1 MQVLLKNSA
10 DTTMQHKPRY
20 PLLLEPEDLLP
31 LLSDDSVLVIDQS
44 KIDTY
49 LNAHIPGAI
58 HLDFKDLQL
67 GKQPTPGA
75 LPSLAQ
81 LGVVFSNLGL
91 TIDKHVVVSDDE
103 GGGWAGRLIW
113 ILDMIGHT
121 RYSYVNG
128 GIHAWLQSGLPTE
141 QGMQAATP
149 SDYTVAEL
157 TTEFHLTKEDILERL
172 GQANFAIWDARS
184 EKEYTGEK
192 VISAR
197 GGHIP
202 GAVNYEW
209 TRGMDSDRGLRINNL
224 EEFDSL
230 LNDMGLSA
238 EKEIATHCQTH
249 HRSGF
254 TYLVGKILGRN
265 MKAYAGSW
273 AEWGND
279 STTPITTGNNS

>member
-1 MQVLLKNSA
+1 MSN
-10 DTTMQHKPRY
+10 Y
-20 PLLLEPEDLLP
+20 PLLLEPADLLP
-31 LLSDDSVLVIDQS
+31 LLNNENLLIIDQS
-44 KIDTY
+44 KAETY

-67 GKQPTPGA
+67 GQKPTPGA
-75 LPSLAQ
+75 LPSLEQ
-81 LGVVFSNLGL
+81 LSVVFSNLGL

-113 ILDMIGHT
+113 VLDMIGHS
-121 RYSYVNG
+121 RYSYLNG
-128 GIHAWLQSGLPTE
+128 GIHAWLQAGLPTDQGE
-141 QGMQAATP
+141 QPAIQ

-157 TTEFHLTKEDILERL
+157 KNEFQLSKEQIVCRL
-172 GQANFAIWDARS
+172 GNDDFAVWDARS

-192 VISAR
+192 EISVR

-209 TRGMDSDRGLRINNL
+209 TKGMDTDRGLRIKNL
-224 EEFDSL
+224 EEFDTL
-230 LNDMGLSA
+230 LNSMGLTK

-279 STTPITTGNNS
+279 TSTPVTTGSNP

>member
-1 MQVLLKNSA
+1 MSN
-10 DTTMQHKPRY
+10 Y
-20 PLLLEPEDLLP
+20 PLLLEPEELLP
-31 LLSDDSVLVIDQS
+31 LLNDENLLIIDQS
-44 KIDTY
+44 KAETY

-58 HLDFKDLQL
+58 HLDFKDLQF
-67 GKQPTPGA
+67 GQKPTPGA
-75 LPSLAQ
+75 LPSLEQ
-81 LGVVFSNLGL
+81 LSVVFSNLGL

-113 ILDMIGHT
+113 VLDMIGHS
-121 RYSYVNG
+121 RYSYLNG
-128 GIHAWLQSGLPTE
+128 GIHAWLQAGLPTE
-141 QGMQAATP
+141 QGEQAAIQ

-157 TTEFHLTKEDILERL
+157 KNEFQLSKEQITSRL
-172 GQANFAIWDARS
+172 GNDDFAVWDARS

-192 VISAR
+192 EISVR

-209 TRGMDSDRGLRINNL
+209 TKGMDTDRGLRIKNL
-224 EEFDSL
+224 EEFDTL
-230 LNDMGLSA
+230 LNSMGLTK

-279 STTPITTGNNS
+279 TSTPIATGSNP

>member
-1 MQVLLKNSA
+1 MSN
-10 DTTMQHKPRY
+10 Y

-31 LLSDDSVLVIDQS
+31 HLNDENLLIIDQS
-44 KIDTY
+44 KADTY

-67 GKQPTPGA
+67 GQKPTPGA
-75 LPSLAQ
+75 LPSLEQ
-81 LGVVFSNLGL
+81 LTIVFSNLGL
-91 TIDKHVVVSDDE
+91 IADKHVIVSDDE

-113 ILDMIGHT
+113 VLDMIGHT
-121 RYSYVNG
+121 RYSYING
-128 GIHAWLQSGLPTE
+128 GIHAWLQAGLPTE
-141 QGMQAATP
+141 QGEQAAIK
-149 SDYTVAEL
+149 SDYTVTEL
-157 TTEFHLTKEDILERL
+157 KQEFQLTKEQILSRL
-172 GQANFAIWDARS
+172 GNEAFAIWDARS

-192 VISAR
+192 EISAR

-224 EEFDSL
+224 EVFDEL
-230 LNDMGLSA
+230 LNSMGLTK

-279 STTPITTGNNS
+279 ASTPITTGTTP